1 MVHFL
6 RKHLFFFAREQL
18 IVEKLSH
25 IQFKTFYKLFIE
37 IKKVGILYKDQP
49 VLSRNAQFII
59 KILNSQTKP
68 LKFLILND

>member
-25 IQFKTFYKLFIE
+25 MQFKTFYKLFIE

>member
-6 RKHLFFFAREQL
+6 RKHLFFFVREQL

-37 IKKVGILYKDQP
+37 IKKVGILYKNQP
-49 VLSRNAQFII
+49 VLSRNDQFII
-59 KILNSQTKP
+59 KILNSQTKT